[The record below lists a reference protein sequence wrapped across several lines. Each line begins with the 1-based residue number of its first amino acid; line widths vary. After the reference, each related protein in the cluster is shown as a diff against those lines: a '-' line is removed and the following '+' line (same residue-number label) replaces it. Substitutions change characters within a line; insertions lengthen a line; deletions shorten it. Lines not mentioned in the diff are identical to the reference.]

1 MRLHSIKARLIAS
14 VLLVELA
21 SAICGTGL
29 ALIYE
34 RHARFHAFD
43 IMLRGRAD
51 SLLGAVQDAEDTQ
64 DNVMLDGTEAS
75 LPHRDLYEVWD
86 ANLRVLGHSPGW
98 AIPAEGTKPGLS
110 NQFDEITVAGKQYRT
125 IRISGMRIVDPGDK
139 GGGIPRRVTIVYGSP
154 THPVWEAIWG
164 AVAFYGLTSLLL
176 VALTGLCML
185 WLLRRGLAPLD
196 ELTAQAAT
204 VSVNSWHFAPSQQAR
219 ETTELAPLASAL
231 ETALQR
237 LEQSFNQQRQFVS
250 DATHELKTAVAVL
263 KSSLQLLTV
272 KPRAASEYQ
281 AGLMRSTAD
290 CERMEEIV
298 AKMLTLARVESGIS
312 QSREASDT
320 HPANLAKALRTVV
333 SQLASF
339 AELRQVRVTVSA
351 PEMLNVNIDE
361 EDLELL
367 FSNLLMNALQHTR
380 EGRAVYLTARQ
391 DGMWS
396 ELRIEDEGSGI
407 EEELL
412 PYIFDRF
419 YRSDPSR
426 SRQTGG
432 TGLGLAICKAIALKF
447 HGGIEIKSKPGAGT
461 TAIVRLPLSHSSL
474 TSSDAGSTPALVHEA
489 ANDRR

>member
-1 MRLHSIKARLIAS
+1 MKLHSIKARLIAS

-21 SAICGTGL
+21 SALCGTAL

-51 SLLGAVQDAEDTQ
+51 SLLGAVQDAEDIQ

-86 ANLRVLGHSPGW
+86 ENLRILGHSPGW
-98 AIPAEGTKPGLS
+98 AVPAEATRLGSS
-110 NQFDEITVAGKQYRT
+110 NQFEEITVAGKRYRM
-125 IRISGMRIVDPGDK
+125 IRINGMRIVDPGDK
-139 GGGIPRRVTIVYGSP
+139 GGGIRRRVTIVYGSP

-164 AVAFYGLTSLLL
+164 EVAFYGLTSLLL
-176 VALTGLCML
+176 VVLTGLCML

-196 ELTAQAAT
+196 ELTTQAAA
-204 VSVNSWHFAPSQQAR
+204 VSVHSWYFAPSQQVR
-219 ETTELAPLASAL
+219 ETMELAPLASAL

-237 LEQSFNQQRQFVS
+237 LERSFNQQRQFVS

-272 KPRAASEYQ
+272 RPRSPSEYQ
-281 AGLMRSTAD
+281 AGLIRSTAD

-298 AKMLTLARVESGIS
+298 AKMLTLARVESGAS
-312 QSREASDT
+312 QSREASDV
-320 HPANLAKALRTVV
+320 HRANLGKALRTVV

-339 AELRQVRVTVSA
+339 AELRGVRVTVSA
-351 PEMLNVNIDE
+351 PEMLDVTIDE

-367 FSNLLMNALQHTR
+367 FSNLLMNALQHTKTAR
-380 EGRAVYLTARQ
+380 EVHVTARQ
-391 DGMWS
+391 DGVWS

-412 PYIFDRF
+412 PYVFDRF

-432 TGLGLAICKAIALKF
+432 TGLGLAVCKAIALKS
-447 HGGIEIKSKPGAGT
+447 HGAIEIKSKHSGGT

-474 TSSDAGSTPALVHEA
+474 TAPDAASTPALIHGA
-489 ANDRR
+489 ANDRP